1 MFNIGDIV
9 TIHDVEQ
16 QFDGL
21 DARVTDYD
29 HDLGQV
35 QVDIFDQCMRAII
48 QSLNLTTM
56 NWSWHNASAR
66 YVTWRMSLKCR
77 AVVYR

>member
-21 DARVTDYD
+21 NARVIDYD
-29 HDLGQV
+29 RDMERT
-35 QVDIFDQCMRAII
+35 QVDIFDPMYE
-48 QSLNLTTM
+48 SDDSTTEF
-56 NWSWHNASAR
+56 NDDELELA
-66 YVTWRMSLKCR
+66 
-77 AVVYR
+77 

>member
-29 HDLGQV
+29 HDLGQA
-35 QVDIFDQCMRAII
+35 QVDIFDPMYEGNNSIAEFNDDE
-48 QSLNLTTM
+48 LEL
-56 NWSWHNASAR
+56 
-66 YVTWRMSLKCR
+66 V
-77 AVVYR
+77 